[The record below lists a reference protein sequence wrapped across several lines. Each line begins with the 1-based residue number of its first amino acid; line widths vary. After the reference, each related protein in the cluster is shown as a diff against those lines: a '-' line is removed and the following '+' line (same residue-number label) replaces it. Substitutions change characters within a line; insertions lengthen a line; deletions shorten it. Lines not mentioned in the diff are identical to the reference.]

1 VTTVHEY
8 RAELSWTGSTGAG
21 YRSYDRTHTVTTPPA
36 QTELVVT
43 ADPTF
48 LGDASLL
55 NPEQLLTA
63 SASSC
68 QMLSFLALA
77 ALAQVDVIAYRDS
90 ATAFMPMRTTRI
102 ETIVLKPRITVRA
115 PAGDEQII
123 ALVHKAHDDCFI
135 ARSLNTDIK
144 VEPEIEV
151 VEAGD

>member
-1 VTTVHEY
+1 
-8 RAELSWTGSTGAG
+8 
-21 YRSYDRTHTVTTPPA
+21 VTTPPA
-36 QTELVVT
+36 QAKLVLT

-77 ALAQVDVIAYRDS
+77 ALAQIDVIAYRDS

-102 ETIVLKPRITVRA
+102 ETIVLRPKITVRA
-115 PAGDEQII
+115 PAGAEEII
-123 ALVHKAHDDCFI
+123 ALVHKAHEDCFI
-135 ARSLNTDIK
+135 ARSLNTDIT

-151 VEAGD
+151 VEAGA